1 VITLK
6 ELIKVEA
13 LKKYFPLWDGTLK
26 RTPVGYVHAVDNVSF
41 SIRECEVFGL
51 AGESGCG
58 KTTLGRCI
66 LRLIEPTSG
75 NVYFRGRNI
84 LNLKMGEMRKI
95 RHEMQIVFQDPESSL
110 NPMLTIGSILGEAL
124 KIYGFKDKKERTEK
138 ILKLLE
144 EVALKPECIDRYPY
158 ELSGGE
164 KQRVGIARAIA
175 VNPKFIVADEPVS
188 ALDIS
193 VRAQV
198 LNLLE
203 DLQQSRKLTILFV
216 THDLSVIGHISNRV
230 GIMYLGKLV
239 ELGPTRAI
247 FKEPQH
253 PYSKALLSAV
263 LSPDPDIKQQ
273 RIILKGDVP
282 SPINPP
288 SGCRFHTRCHYA
300 TDICRKNEPELL
312 EIRNEHYVACH
323 LVRA

>member
-1 VITLK
+1 LK

-13 LKKYFPLWDGTLK
+13 LKKYFPLWGGILK
-26 RTPVGYVHAVDNVSF
+26 RIPVGYVHAVDNVSF
-41 SIRECEVFGL
+41 SIREGEIFGL

-75 NVYFRGRNI
+75 KVYFRGRNI
-84 LNLKMGEMRKI
+84 LDLRRGEMRKI

-124 KIYGFKDKKERTEK
+124 KIYGVKDKKERTEK
-138 ILKLLE
+138 IFKLLK
-144 EVALKPECIDRYPY
+144 EVGLKPEYIDRYPY

-188 ALDIS
+188 ALDVS

-203 DLQQSRKLTILFV
+203 DLQQSRKLTLLFI
-216 THDLSVIGHISNRV
+216 THDLSVIGHISSRV

-239 ELGPTRAI
+239 ELAPTQAL

-263 LSPDPDIKQQ
+263 LSPNPDVKRQ

-288 SGCRFHTRCHYA
+288 SGCKFHTRCHYA
-300 TDICRKNEPELL
+300 THICSF
-312 EIRNEHYVACH
+312 
-323 LVRA
+323 

>member
-1 VITLK
+1 LK

-13 LKKYFPLWDGTLK
+13 LKKYFPLWGGILK
-26 RTPVGYVHAVDNVSF
+26 RIPVGYVHAVDNVSF
-41 SIRECEVFGL
+41 SIREGEIFGL

-75 NVYFRGRNI
+75 KVYFRGRNI
-84 LNLKMGEMRKI
+84 LDLRRGEMRKI

-124 KIYGFKDKKERTEK
+124 KIYGVKDKKERTEK
-138 ILKLLE
+138 IFKLLK
-144 EVALKPECIDRYPY
+144 EVGLKPEYIDRYPY

-188 ALDIS
+188 ALDVS

-203 DLQQSRKLTILFV
+203 GLQQSRKLTLLFI
-216 THDLSVIGHISNRV
+216 THDLSVIGHISSRV

-239 ELGPTRAI
+239 ELAPTRAL

-263 LSPDPDIKQQ
+263 LSPNPDVKRQ

-300 TDICRKNEPELL
+300 THICRKNEPELL
-312 EIRNEHYVACH
+312 EIGNEHYVACH
-323 LVRA
+323 LITH